1 MTQEL
6 KNVCWVERTSYFL
19 FIKEQDIPGVTMHLQ
34 LPYSLSYSVFMMYM
48 KIIKNASVQ
57 NMCNKLAQERVLG
70 MNFAYSICFYS
81 KFIHFEKFHVRNSG
95 QESFEEQV
103 LIILE

>member
-34 LPYSLSYSVFMMYM
+34 LPYSLSYNVFMMYM

-57 NMCNKLAQERVLG
+57 NMCNKLAQERVYCCTCTWYELCLQY
-70 MNFAYSICFYS
+70 MF
-81 KFIHFEKFHVRNSG
+81 
-95 QESFEEQV
+95 
-103 LIILE
+103 L